1 MVIMKKKSIF
11 SIIIAL
17 IINTFSF
24 FGQDVDK
31 FMQDYL
37 TAMQTQDIAEFYRAV
52 RRIEKFLDENTEEG
66 TDDYYLVSTYLAS
79 AYAVRENYEKA
90 FLLLQQSYE
99 YFSKKR
105 ETPEIISIKETICNS
120 LATCYS
126 EFKEDYAASLSL
138 LLEMERYS
146 KSNINRQYGPYGYVS
161 LMYRISQIAV
171 RCNNLNLANKYI
183 KKSENLFAKYKE
195 DIVGSIGQDQT
206 EILRKVIY
214 STHISVL
221 NASMVNCARDN
232 KTKQLL
238 KDLETAL
245 ELSNKNKISIYPIQ
259 EGILYAIEILAQ
271 KGEDEYIRKLLLK
284 YVNDIYNFSSSD
296 EKITNDDEV
305 RLVGGIFLNS
315 ADSLGLN
322 AASKSISSIS
332 YKLSKRSG
340 VSFVSQLA
348 SIQ

>member
-11 SIIIAL
+11 SIFIAL

-24 FGQDVDK
+24 FGQDVDA

-90 FLLLQQSYE
+90 FPLLQQSYE

-138 LLEMERYS
+138 LLEMERYG
-146 KSNINRQYGPYGYVS
+146 KSIIIRQYGP
-161 LMYRISQIAV
+161 
-171 RCNNLNLANKYI
+171 
-183 KKSENLFAKYKE
+183 
-195 DIVGSIGQDQT
+195 
-206 EILRKVIY
+206 
-214 STHISVL
+214 
-221 NASMVNCARDN
+221 
-232 KTKQLL
+232 
-238 KDLETAL
+238 
-245 ELSNKNKISIYPIQ
+245 
-259 EGILYAIEILAQ
+259 
-271 KGEDEYIRKLLLK
+271 
-284 YVNDIYNFSSSD
+284 
-296 EKITNDDEV
+296 
-305 RLVGGIFLNS
+305 
-315 ADSLGLN
+315 
-322 AASKSISSIS
+322 
-332 YKLSKRSG
+332 
-340 VSFVSQLA
+340 
-348 SIQ
+348 